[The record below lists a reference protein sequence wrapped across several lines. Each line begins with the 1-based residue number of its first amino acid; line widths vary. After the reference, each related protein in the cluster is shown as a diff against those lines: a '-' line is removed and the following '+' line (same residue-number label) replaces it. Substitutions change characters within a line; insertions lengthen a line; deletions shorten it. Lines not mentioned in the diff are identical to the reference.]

1 MGNNFGRID
10 AKKHRSEVFNVEKIN
25 NLSILYGTATFPPVF
40 SQIMDVKSD
49 TLPSL
54 KHIAKTILR
63 GCKGQKICYNSDI
76 YHHNYNG
83 EFMKKLFGF
92 TLNACSANIATCIR
106 NRKAAFTLAEV
117 LITLGI
123 IGVVAAMTMPT
134 LIMQHQKKVFVTRV
148 KQTYSIVS
156 NALLSSVADNG
167 APNTWNFGD
176 DVVVSGN
183 EGVDQL
189 NSPENVERIAKTY
202 FAPYFKSIKE
212 GRDDSGTYYINLSN
226 GTTLTFYTDGN
237 IENDVYS
244 IGTIYV
250 VASFDGNTT
259 NYFDTS
265 RDYSR
270 KDVIMKVNISD
281 GYAKLNFFNWGDNT
295 RTGIINAK
303 YGCRKEVEKYLRF
316 GCGKLIQFDGWEIKE
331 DYPWR

>member
-1 MGNNFGRID
+1 MLRISEGGGDSGLNRVQKFWRSRSQASLQNVILNLFQDLFFLPLLGKDKRMGNNFGLID
-10 AKKHRSEVFNVEKIN
+10 AKKRRCEVFNVKKIN

-202 FAPYFKSIKE
+202 FAS
-212 GRDDSGTYYINLSN
+212 
-226 GTTLTFYTDGN
+226 
-237 IENDVYS
+237 
-244 IGTIYV
+244 
-250 VASFDGNTT
+250 
-259 NYFDTS
+259 
-265 RDYSR
+265 
-270 KDVIMKVNISD
+270 
-281 GYAKLNFFNWGDNT
+281 
-295 RTGIINAK
+295 
-303 YGCRKEVEKYLRF
+303 
-316 GCGKLIQFDGWEIKE
+316 
-331 DYPWR
+331 